1 MKTSTLI
8 IGLMVLLTFA
18 FVISYTT
25 YIDLQRESIEENW
38 FEGFLLDDEDEL
50 EELLD
55 ETQWDYFLSP
65 T

>member
-1 MKTSTLI
+1 
-8 IGLMVLLTFA
+8 MVLLTFA